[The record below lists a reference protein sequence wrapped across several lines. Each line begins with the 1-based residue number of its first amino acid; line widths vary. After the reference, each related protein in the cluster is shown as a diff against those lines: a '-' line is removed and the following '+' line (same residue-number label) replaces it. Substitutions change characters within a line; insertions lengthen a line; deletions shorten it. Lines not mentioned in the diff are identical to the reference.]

1 MLPYIR
7 VLPLRV
13 GPFSFHLF
21 GLLVATAI
29 VFGWWIGFKRAAR
42 LGLDLGKLRS
52 FTLSLLITGFL
63 VAHLVE
69 QIFYH
74 PDEVARRPWTLLIP
88 WEGISSFG
96 GFVGAVIGGFGW
108 KFFTWERGFF
118 RLRKQPEKVLGL
130 TELMLQVFPIAWI
143 FGRMGCAIAHDHPG
157 HRVPHG
163 TFLSVAYPGFEGEGK
178 IQRLGPIDV
187 IWGSAPRFDLGLLE
201 LLFTMVL
208 SACILL
214 TWSRRLKPGTYT
226 AVVCLSYAPVRFV
239 MDFYRDSEELRHGG
253 LTFAQWAIVALFLF
267 GIGMAAY
274 VVRSREA

>member
-13 GPFSFHLF
+13 GSFTFHLF
-21 GLLVATAI
+21 GLLVAIAI

-52 FTLSLLITGFL
+52 FTLSLLIAGFL

-74 PDEVARRPWTLLIP
+74 PEVVAQRPWTLLLP

-108 KFFTWERGFF
+108 KFLTWERGFF
-118 RLRKQPEKVLGL
+118 RLRRTPEKVLGL

-143 FGRMGCAIAHDHPG
+143 FGRLGCTIAHDHPG
-157 HRVPHG
+157 HLVPHG
-163 TFLSVAYPGFEGEGK
+163 TFLSVAYPGYDGEGK
-178 IQRLGPIDV
+178 ITRYGAIEI
-187 IWGSAPRFDLGLLE
+187 IWGSAPRWDLGLLE
-201 LLFTMVL
+201 LLFTLIL
-208 SACILL
+208 SAAILAS
-214 TWSRRLKPGTYT
+214 WSRRLKLGTYT
-226 AVVCLSYAPVRFV
+226 SLVCLSYAPVRFV
-239 MDFYRDSEELRHGG
+239 MDFYRESAELRHGG
-253 LTFAQWAIVALFLF
+253 LTFAQWATVALFVF
-267 GIGMAAY
+267 GIGMAVY
-274 VVRSREA
+274 TVRSREA